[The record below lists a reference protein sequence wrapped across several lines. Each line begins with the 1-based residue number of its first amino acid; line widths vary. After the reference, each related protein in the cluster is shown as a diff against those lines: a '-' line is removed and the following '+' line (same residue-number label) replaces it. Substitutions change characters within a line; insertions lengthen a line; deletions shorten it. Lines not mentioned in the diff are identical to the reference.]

1 MATKCL
7 TLKSSSCQYLT
18 MTKKIFLLLSLFAS
32 AFSMRAQ
39 LQLNTLTIQQ
49 YVQDVLLGS
58 GVAATN
64 ISFTGCPQQIGY
76 ITGGNSIGLTIDGGI
91 ALSTEAVATIVDPA
105 STAFLDGTCEVSGD
119 ADLYTIANSVP
130 PLIGQT
136 FSVGSVNDV
145 AILEFDFVPTGD
157 TLRFNYIF
165 GSDEYLTWVNSSY
178 NDIFAFLLSGP
189 GITGPYASPAGFP
202 GGAINIAQLPNS
214 SPPLPIT
221 ISSVNNV
228 LNSTYYTDNQP
239 NVGIYLNGY
248 TVTLEAW
255 SLVQCGETYH
265 IKLAI
270 ADGSDT
276 ALESAVILEEGSF
289 SSNSVVDVNLTL
301 NAGGPNQETLF
312 ENCGEASLSF
322 TRPAISDLSVQDMCI
337 ITWTGTAVNGV
348 DFTLMPDTVFFPP
361 GVASVSFVID
371 AFSDGLTEGT
381 ETVHMDI
388 MNLAACNGSG
398 LISNFDFFV
407 ADVPDPIVVTGYSQD
422 LCQGMTATLEPTITG
437 GYGNYVYAWSTSE
450 TTPTIDVSPINS
462 TTYYLTVSD
471 TCGWPG
477 GNTTFPVNILVFP
490 QLVTAIDNG
499 DLTIGCNES
508 VNITA
513 TTVGGDGTYT
523 YVWTDETGANLF
535 GWGNSLFYGSWNGP
549 GTVNVEVTDG
559 CGLTATDQ
567 IQVALN
573 IPPLIIDIL
582 DTINAPCLSYFTLT
596 ANVTGGDGLY
606 TYSWYT
612 NNVYE
617 WDEFDNIYDNTGLT
631 TQAIIQVD
639 VSDGCGQFTS
649 ASTVVTV
656 EAPPLSV
663 TLPASLA
670 GTCITP
676 FTIQP
681 TIVGGGGAMTYAW
694 DNNGIPTAI
703 TQNYTLTPGVSSIV
717 GLTVTDGCGTS
728 VNTAVPIAITNP
740 PVFIDLGND
749 ITAGCLDNNLITPT
763 LSGGSGGNSF
773 DWIVDNTVVGNGTTF
788 SIVTPVDEQVIAT
801 ITDACNQTDSDTLMI
816 FIPNPPLSL
825 TASMDTAVC
834 VQGSATLYAQANG
847 GGGGF
852 MYTWTNNNNG
862 NSATYGNLTSPGT
875 YTVTAIDMCG
885 QSISEDVF
893 VDVIPVDAQFT
904 ADNTTGYTY
913 DFTYVDSPPC
923 SNCNYE
929 WIFPNGETLNTP
941 NVNYTF
947 DGFGETTIYFNV
959 TNSIG
964 CTASN
969 SYTITFPPMI
979 FIPNTFTPNNDG
991 LNDMFMVEA
1000 SSVEIF
1006 EIRIFDRWGEEVY
1019 YSTSIEDAWVG
1030 DHRGSNETYCPSDVY
1045 NYVATI
1051 KGFNG
1056 EAQELQGTVTLVR

>member
-1 MATKCL
+1 
-7 TLKSSSCQYLT
+7 
-18 MTKKIFLLLSLFAS
+18 MTKKLLLFFTLLCS
-32 AFSMRAQ
+32 AVTANAQ
-39 LQLNTLTIQQ
+39 LQLQTLTIQQ

-76 ITGGNSIGLTIDGGI
+76 ITGGNSIGLSIDGGI
-91 ALSTEAVATIVDPA
+91 ALSSEAVATIVDPA

-119 ADLYTIANSVP
+119 AALLSIANSVP
-130 PLIGQT
+130 ALIGQT

-189 GITGPYASPAGFP
+189 GLTGPYASPAGFP
-202 GGAINIAQLPNS
+202 GGAVNIAQLPNTT
-214 SPPLPIT
+214 PPLPIT

-228 LNSTYYTDNQP
+228 LNSSYYIDNQP

-276 ALESAVILEEGSF
+276 SLESAVILEEGSF
-289 SSNSVVDVNLTL
+289 SSNAVVDVNLSL
-301 NAGGPNQETLF
+301 NAGGPNEETLF
-312 ENCGEASLSF
+312 EDCGEATLTF
-322 TRPAISDLSVQDMCI
+322 TRPEISDLSIQDMCI

-348 DFTLMPDTVFFPP
+348 DFTFMPDTVFFPP
-361 GVASVSFVID
+361 GIASVSFTID
-371 AFSDGLTEGT
+371 AFSDGLTEGI

-388 MNLAACNGSG
+388 LNLAACNGSG
-398 LISNFDFFV
+398 LVSNFDFFV
-407 ADVPDPIVVTGYSQD
+407 ADVPDPIVVTGYPQD
-422 LCQGMTATLEPTITG
+422 LCLGMSTTLEPTITG

-450 TTPTIDVSPINS
+450 TTSTIDVSPINS
-462 TTYYLTVSD
+462 TTYYLTVTD

-477 GNTTFPVNILVFP
+477 GNTDFPVNILVFP
-490 QLVTAIDNG
+490 QLVTSIDNG
-499 DLTIGCNES
+499 DITIGCNES

-513 TTVGGDGTYT
+513 TTTGGDGAYT
-523 YVWTDETGANLF
+523 YLWTDENGANLF
-535 GWGNSLFYGSWNGP
+535 GWGNSLFYGSWSGA

-559 CGLTATDQ
+559 CGLVATDQ

-573 IPPLIIDIL
+573 IPPLIIDIP
-582 DTINAPCLSYFTLT
+582 DTINAPCLSYFTIT
-596 ANVTGGDGLY
+596 ANATGGDGFY
-606 TYSWYT
+606 SYSWYT

-617 WDEFDNIYDNTGLT
+617 WDEWDNIYDNTGIVSEAL
-631 TQAIIQVD
+631 ILVE

-656 EAPPLSV
+656 EAPPLAV
-663 TLPASLA
+663 TLPASFT
-670 GTCITP
+670 GNCITP

-681 TIVGGGGAMTYAW
+681 TVTGGGGTMTYAW
-694 DNNGIPTAI
+694 DNNGTPAATSV
-703 TQNYTLTPGVSSIV
+703 NYTLTPGTSTTI
-717 GLTVTDGCGTS
+717 GLTVTDGCGSTA
-728 VNTAVPIAITNP
+728 NAAVPITITNP

-749 ITAGCLDNNLITPT
+749 ITAGCLDNTLITPT
-763 LSGGSGGNSF
+763 ISGGSGANNF
-773 DWIVDNTVVGNGTTF
+773 DWTVDNTVVGNGTTY
-788 SIVTPVDEQVIAT
+788 SIVTAVDEQVIAS

-816 FIPNPPLSL
+816 LIPNPPLNLVASL
-825 TASMDTAVC
+825 DTAVC
-834 VQGSATLYAQANG
+834 VLGTAMLSAQASG

-852 MYTWTNNNNG
+852 TYTWTNNSNG
-862 NSATYGNLTSPGT
+862 TTATYSDLTSPST
-875 YTVTAIDMCG
+875 YTVTASDMCG
-885 QSISEDVF
+885 QFISEDVF

-904 ADNTTGYTY
+904 ADNSSGYTY
-913 DFTYVDSPPC
+913 DFINIDTPPC
-923 SNCNYE
+923 VNCTYE
-929 WIFPNGETLNTP
+929 WIFPSGEVATTP
-941 NVNYTF
+941 SVTYTF
-947 DGFGETTIYFNV
+947 DGFGESTVYYNV

-969 SYTITFPPMI
+969 SFTITFPPLLY
-979 FIPNTFTPNNDG
+979 IPNTFTPNNDG
-991 LNDMFMVEA
+991 LNDVFMVEA
-1000 SSVEIF
+1000 SSVF
-1006 EIRIFDRWGEEVY
+1006 TYEIRIFDRWGDQVY
-1019 YSTSIEDAWVG
+1019 YSTNVQDAWTG
-1030 DHRGSNETYCPSDVY
+1030 DRRGNNGTYCPNDIY
-1045 NYVATI
+1045 NYVAKI

-1056 EAQELQGTVTLVR
+1056 EAQEYQGTITLVR